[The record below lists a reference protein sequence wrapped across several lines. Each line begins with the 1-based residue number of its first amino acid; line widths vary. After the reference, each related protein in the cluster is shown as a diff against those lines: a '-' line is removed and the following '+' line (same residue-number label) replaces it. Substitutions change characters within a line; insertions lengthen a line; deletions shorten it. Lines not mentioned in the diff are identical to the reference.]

1 MGLEKRDELRL
12 LALIILLGLGLRLAG
27 SLLFPIWSGPE
38 EGAHFFY
45 AEFIGQ
51 NNALPTIK
59 LSVETLASIYNE
71 SIHQPPLFYL
81 AMAPFYKLASA
92 QETDFTVHFLRLFS
106 AILGTACI
114 PLTYLI
120 AKKLSFGKN
129 VRIGSAV
136 FIALL
141 PTHVIASSTFSNSPM
156 NWVFCLGAVY
166 FSIAAM
172 QGKKL
177 VDLILAGLLVAAAT
191 LTMFTGMSVA
201 IAFAA
206 AWLVVLFKGKQR
218 LWKRLAVGLVP
229 FIASPVVLRNLALG
243 GTIMPTELKPLME
256 INLNWISYYVIYLFP
271 SIWLQEYGVASIPDF
286 RYLFFAFYGIVSL
299 LALAGFAGLML
310 GKEWETR
317 KKKLVVAALVLPI
330 LLNLAGL
337 TYINLFSFAT
347 DGRLLFPTIGLAAIL
362 FIAGLGYFMK
372 ILHQPENRARVL
384 VWFTLFTMLVLDI
397 VVLVNYNR
405 VLPHVIWAV
414 PA

>member
-1 MGLEKRDELRL
+1 M
-12 LALIILLGLGLRLAG
+12 
-27 SLLFPIWSGPE
+27 
-38 EGAHFFY
+38 
-45 AEFIGQ
+45 
-51 NNALPTIK
+51 
-59 LSVETLASIYNE
+59 
-71 SIHQPPLFYL
+71 
-81 AMAPFYKLASA
+81 
-92 QETDFTVHFLRLFS
+92 HFLRLFS
-106 AILGTACI
+106 VILGTACI
-114 PLTYLI
+114 PLAYLI
-120 AKKLSFGKN
+120 AKKLSFGKS

-156 NWVFCLGAVY
+156 NWVFSLGAVY

-172 QGKKL
+172 QNKRL
-177 VDLILAGLLVAAAT
+177 VDLALAGLLVAAAT

-206 AWLVVLFKGKQR
+206 AWLIVLFKGKQS
-218 LWKRLAVGLVP
+218 LWKRLAVALVP
-229 FIASPVVLRNLALG
+229 FIALPVVLRNLVLS
-243 GTIMPTELKPLME
+243 GTIMPTELKPLMD
-256 INLNWISYYVIYLFP
+256 INLNWVSYYVIYLFP
-271 SIWLQEYGVASIPDF
+271 GIWLQEYGVASIPYF

-299 LALAGFAGLML
+299 LALAGFAGLLL
-310 GKEWETR
+310 GKEWETQ

-362 FIAGLGYFMK
+362 FIAGLEYFMR
-372 ILHQPENRARVL
+372 ILRQPENRARAL
-384 VWFTLFTMLVLDI
+384 VWFTLFTLLVLDI

-405 VLPHVIWAV
+405 VLPQVIWAV